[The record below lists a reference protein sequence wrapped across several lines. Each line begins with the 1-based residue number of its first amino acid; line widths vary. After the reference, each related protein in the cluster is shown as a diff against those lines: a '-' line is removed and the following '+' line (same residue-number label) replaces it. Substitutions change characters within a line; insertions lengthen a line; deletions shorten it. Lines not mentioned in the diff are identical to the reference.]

1 MKDSPRERPIRGLQ
15 LMRLLTQNRIAD
27 FHTALESLPLAG
39 DALAEDPYLSH
50 PVNLER
56 WLMEGSYA
64 KVWAARE
71 EAPTDEYEFFVEE
84 LMGTIRCVLHAETA
98 RWYSPLI
105 EHRNEIAS
113 CEETAYESLPLK
125 DAATL
130 LFFQN
135 QSELLRFAEQV
146 TLPDLQLDAR

>member
-1 MKDSPRERPIRGLQ
+1 VCHARG
-15 LMRLLTQNRIAD
+15 
-27 FHTALESLPLAG
+27 
-39 DALAEDPYLSH
+39 
-50 PVNLER
+50 
-56 WLMEGSYA
+56 
-64 KVWAARE
+64 K
-71 EAPTDEYEFFVEE
+71 
-84 LMGTIRCVLHAETA
+84 A

-146 TLPDLQLDAR
+146 TLPDLQLDARWPNCDLQRGWQVNLSESKIYFAKKGEEAQDIPKEKLIIQSLQYARELEQIV